1 MVQSALVAI
10 LRDGHGGV
18 GTRSTPPMK
27 LQSSV
32 ASDGVQSGE
41 STNVT
46 APGARP
52 PQLGAARITRPSGRR
67 ARRPV
72 DLLVEVVGWEAECL
86 ADAPAGIHQHLDLVV
101 LGQLRPSGQV

>member
-1 MVQSALVAI
+1 MVQSALVVI
-10 LRDGHGGV
+10 LRDGHGVV
-18 GTRSTPPMK
+18 GTRSPHE

-52 PQLGAARITRPSGRR
+52 PQLGAARIARRSGLR

-86 ADAPAGIHQHLDLVV
+86 ADAPAGIQQHLDLVV